1 MGETILTHFGKID
14 SVDRT
19 QILRYLGI
27 MGACTDDESIASVNT
42 LIDKWYPVGLDTI
55 RPTACF
61 LEADLSI
68 DEDTYTADFTYFSV
82 QSKNLTSVLRGC
94 KKAILVAATLGIKT
108 DMMLK
113 RALVTSKAEALIFNS
128 ICVAAIEQY
137 MAELNREFAD
147 MYEGMKL
154 RPRFSPGYGDVPLS
168 TQTDLLNTLDSK
180 RKIGVALSDSL
191 LMTPEKSVS
200 AIIGIS
206 EDGCMHIDKDCDIC
220 SKRDCEYRL
229 S

>member
-14 SVDRT
+14 SVDRQ

-27 MGACTDDESIASVNT
+27 MGANIDEDSISSVNS
-42 LIDKWYPVGLDTI
+42 LIDKWYPVVLETI
-55 RPTACF
+55 KPTACF
-61 LEADLSI
+61 LETDISI
-68 DEDTYTADFTYFSV
+68 DEDTNTTDFTYFSV
-82 QSKNLTSVLRGC
+82 QSKNLVSVLKGC
-94 KKAILVAATLGIKT
+94 NKAILVAATLGIKT

-113 RALVTSKAEALIFNS
+113 RALVISKAEALIFNS
-128 ICVAAIEQY
+128 ICIAAIEKY
-137 MAELNREFAD
+137 MADLNGEFIG

-168 TQTDLLNTLDSK
+168 TQIDLLNTLDSK

-206 EDGCMHIDKDCDIC
+206 KDGCIHIDKDCDIC
-220 SKRDCEYRL
+220 SKHDCEYRL